1 MEIVSATDEQRF
13 SAHWRIEMWET
24 VNLHDLNDEFLTKK
38 QNENEEDTEET
49 LCDETKCVARLVG
62 GSVAIDERKERD
74 PIRCEE

>member
-1 MEIVSATDEQRF
+1 MEVVSARVEQRVSE
-13 SAHWRIEMWET
+13 SASEIERRGD
-24 VNLHDLNDEFLTKK
+24 LHDLNDKLLAEEK
-38 QNENEEDTEET
+38 NENEEDTEET